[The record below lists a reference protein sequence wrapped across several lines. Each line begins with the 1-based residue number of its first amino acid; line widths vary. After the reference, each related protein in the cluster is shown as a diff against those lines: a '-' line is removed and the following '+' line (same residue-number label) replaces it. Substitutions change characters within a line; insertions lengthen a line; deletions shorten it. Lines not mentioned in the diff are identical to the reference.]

1 MDRVL
6 VTGGSGYLAAFCIAQ
21 LLERDVAV
29 NTTISSMARE
39 DEVRAG
45 LALLSNRADEV
56 TFCQADLTSDD
67 GWVEAVSGCQG
78 VLHVASPFHA
88 PTTSGDEFTGPA
100 RDGALRVI
108 KAGLAAG
115 AERIVLTSSIAAA
128 SPEEIPTDRLL
139 DESDWTDPQSTRITG
154 YYRSKTIAEQAAWAL
169 VRERG
174 QEKVLSTVCPG
185 GILGP
190 TFGKDYSFSLQLLV
204 RMLKGDMPGLP
215 KMGFNIVDVRDTAD
229 LHLRALFDP
238 AAAGERF
245 IASAGFRWFREVADT
260 LKRELGPDAAR
271 VPTREVPSTIV
282 RLMSLFDREVRS
294 ITPDLG
300 RKKAHT
306 SAKAERVLG
315 WAPRTPEDSILD
327 CARSLIAE
335 GVVEKAAA

>member
-21 LLERDVAV
+21 LLERDIQVR
-29 NTTISSMARE
+29 TTIRSLARE
-39 DEVRAG
+39 AQVRA
-45 LALLSNRADEV
+45 ALSRLSNKAGTISFV
-56 TFCQADLTSDD
+56 SADLTADE
-67 GWVEAVSGCQG
+67 GWAEAVAGCQG

-100 RDGALRVI
+100 RDGALRVV
-108 KAGLAAG
+108 KAALGAG
-115 AERIVLTSSIAAA
+115 VERIVLTSSIAAA

-139 DESDWTDPQSTRITG
+139 DERDWTDPQSPRITG
-154 YYRSKTIAEQAAWAL
+154 YYRSKTIAEQASWAL
-169 VRERG
+169 VREAGR
-174 QEKVLSTVCPG
+174 EKALSTVCPG

-238 AAAGERF
+238 AGAGERF
-245 IASAGFRWFREVADT
+245 IASAGFRWFREVAET
-260 LKRELGPDAAR
+260 LKRELGVDAAK
-271 VPTREVPSTIV
+271 VPTKEVPSAIV
-282 RLMSLFDREVRS
+282 RFMALFDREVRS

-306 SAKAERVLG
+306 SAKAERMLG
-315 WAPRTPEDSILD
+315 WAPRTPEETILD